1 MNRMSRALIFFLF
14 LAPYVFS
21 LFVARGEMS
30 LPTSFISLVQNSF
43 LQATLSAL
51 FSIALG
57 VLTGIGLLGLS
68 QRARR
73 SIEAAI
79 LVGSFVPS
87 IAWILMWMVLL
98 PNVRGLTAIVI
109 LHAVSTSGLIASAV
123 VRKVRTRWA
132 GSLELATIEGAPRGL
147 LWRRGLFP
155 LLRADLVTYLLTIFA
170 SSLSS
175 FSIPLLMG
183 GAEAWTFEIAI
194 HQAVRI
200 HSAWDQVAALT
211 LWQWVTLTALLLLS
225 RSRVPLRA
233 GAIDHRESRAAEIYG
248 WKPLAFLGIVPVAAV
263 LLVLLSSAARGLQQ
277 LETAGLL
284 IDGGELVSVM
294 LVSIFVAHLGGLLT
308 AATTLFFA
316 LSRPSE
322 TERRLLSSYVA
333 PSAVI
338 TGLML
343 LLVGMGSVSALADAL
358 RLSVGCALVFAP
370 VLWRMRWH
378 VELSTLEKQI
388 EVAEIFGAS
397 PSMIAWQIVWPQLR
411 PLFYWTW
418 GVATFWAFGDY
429 AIGAVAASRPITL
442 ALLSRALLES
452 YRLEAAALLIALG
465 LVLGFISYLFF
476 SNRGERYVGR
486 KMS

>member
-1 MNRMSRALIFFLF
+1 MSRLSRTLVFLLF

-21 LFVARGEMS
+21 LIVAQGRMA
-30 LPTSFISLVQNSF
+30 LPAGFLGLVQSSF
-43 LQATLSAL
+43 LQAALSAL
-51 FSIALG
+51 FAVTLG
-57 VLTGIGLLGLS
+57 ILTGVGLLGLP
-68 QRARR
+68 QRLRR
-73 SIEAAI
+73 STEAAV

-87 IAWILMWMVLL
+87 IAWVLMWMVLL
-98 PNVRGLTAIVI
+98 PNVRGVTAIVI
-109 LHAVSTSGLIASAV
+109 LHAVSSAGLIASAV

-132 GSLELATIEGAPRGL
+132 GSLELAMVEGAPRGL
-147 LWRRGLFP
+147 MWRRGLLP
-155 LLRADLVTYLLTIFA
+155 LLRSDLVTYLLTIFA

-211 LWQWVTLTALLLLS
+211 LWQWITLTVLLFVS

-233 GAIDHRESRAAEIYG
+233 GAIDHRESRAVEKYG
-248 WKPLAFLGIVPVAAV
+248 WKPLVLLGVMPVASV
-263 LLVLLSSAARGLQQ
+263 LIVLLSSALRGVQQ

-284 IDGGELVSVM
+284 IDGGELGAVV

-358 RLSVGCALVFAP
+358 RISFGCALVFAP

-378 VELSTLEKQI
+378 VELSTLERQV

-397 PSMIAWQIVWPQLR
+397 AQMIAWRILWPQLR

-452 YRLEAAALLIALG
+452 YRLEAAAILIGLG
-465 LVLGFISYLFF
+465 LFLGFLSYLFF
-476 SNRGERYVGR
+476 SNRGERNVGR
-486 KMS
+486 KVS

>member
-1 MNRMSRALIFFLF
+1 MSRLSRALVFLFF
-14 LAPYVFS
+14 LAPYIFS
-21 LFVARGEMS
+21 LIVAQGQMA
-30 LPTSFISLVQNSF
+30 LPDGFLGLVQNSL
-43 LQATLSAL
+43 LQAALSAV
-51 FSIALG
+51 FSVALG
-57 VLTGIGLLGLS
+57 VLTGVGLLGLP
-68 QRARR
+68 QRLRR
-73 SIEAAI
+73 STEAAV

-87 IAWILMWMVLL
+87 IAWVLTWMVLL
-98 PNVRGLTAIVI
+98 PNVRGLTAIVV
-109 LHAVSTSGLIASAV
+109 LHAVGASGLIASAV

-132 GSLELATIEGAPRGL
+132 GSLELAMVEGASRGL
-147 LWRRGLFP
+147 TWRRGLLP
-155 LLRADLVTYLLTIFA
+155 LLHSDLVTYLLTIFA

-183 GAEAWTFEIAI
+183 GAKAWTFEIAI
-194 HQAVRI
+194 HQAVRV

-211 LWQWVTLTALLLLS
+211 LWQWVTLTALLFLS

-233 GAIDHRESRAAEIYG
+233 GAIDHRESRAVEDYG
-248 WKPLAFLGIVPVAAV
+248 WKPLVLLGVLPVAAV
-263 LLVLLSSAARGLQQ
+263 LVVLLSSALRGVQQ

-284 IDGGELVSVM
+284 IDGGELGSALLM
-294 LVSIFVAHLGGLLT
+294 SIFVAHFGGLLT
-308 AATTLFFA
+308 AATALFFA

-343 LLVGMGSVSALADAL
+343 LLMRAESVSALADAL
-358 RLSVGCALVFAP
+358 RISVGCALVFAP

-378 VELSTLEKQI
+378 VELSTLERQL

-397 PSMIAWQIVWPQLR
+397 AKMIVRQILWPQLR

-418 GVATFWAFGDY
+418 GVATFWSFGDY

-442 ALLSRALLES
+442 ALLSRTLLES
-452 YRLEAAALLIALG
+452 YRLEAAAILIAFG
-465 LVLGFISYLFF
+465 LFLGFLSYLFF
-476 SNRGERYVGR
+476 SNRGERNVGR